1 MMKIMITSMTRT
13 ISIKNYIKLFSVIG
27 LFSFIF
33 IYSLF
38 QTRSIKNG
46 VLLQVNN
53 IENGIETIEEIF
65 PVEGNAKHA
74 SKLLVN
80 GREILI
86 DKENNFKTD
95 FVVAVDSVGAGVG
108 EIVLCATGSSAR
120 QTNQTKDKPVD
131 AVIMAIVDKLDVSVK
146 S

>member
-1 MMKIMITSMTRT
+1 MKITITSMTRT

-53 IENGIETIEEIF
+53 IENGIETTEEIF
-65 PVEGNAKHA
+65 SIEGNAKHA
-74 SKLLVN
+74 SQLLVN

-86 DKENNFKTD
+86 DKENNFKTE
-95 FVVAVDSVGAGVG
+95 VLLSPGYN
-108 EIVLCATGSSAR
+108 IVTIEAEDR
-120 QTNQTKDKPVD
+120 FNKYTKQIFEVFLRESNEDLVFNNY
-131 AVIMAIVDKLDVSVK
+131 
-146 S
+146 

>member
-1 MMKIMITSMTRT
+1 MITSMTRT

-86 DKENNFKTD
+86 DKENNFKT
-95 FVVAVDSVGAGVG
+95 
-108 EIVLCATGSSAR
+108 EILLSPGYNIVTIEAEDR
-120 QTNQTKDKPVD
+120 FNKHTKQIFEVFLRESNEDLVFNNY
-131 AVIMAIVDKLDVSVK
+131 
-146 S
+146 

>member
-1 MMKIMITSMTRT
+1 MMKITITNMTRT

-53 IENGIETIEEIF
+53 IENGIETTEEIF
-65 PVEGNAKHA
+65 LIEGNAKHA
-74 SKLLVN
+74 SQLLVN

-86 DKENNFKTD
+86 DKENNFKT
-95 FVVAVDSVGAGVG
+95 
-108 EIVLCATGSSAR
+108 EILLSPGYNIVTIEAEDR
-120 QTNQTKDKPVD
+120 FNKYTKQIFEVFLRESNEDLVFNNY
-131 AVIMAIVDKLDVSVK
+131 
-146 S
+146 